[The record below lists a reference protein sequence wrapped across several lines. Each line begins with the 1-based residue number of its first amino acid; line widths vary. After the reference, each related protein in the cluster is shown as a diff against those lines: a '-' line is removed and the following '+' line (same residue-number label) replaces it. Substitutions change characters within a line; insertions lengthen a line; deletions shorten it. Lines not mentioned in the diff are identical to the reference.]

1 MRALASLERF
11 LERLFERP
19 SARLFHARLQPIQI
33 QRRIERAM
41 ETERRSSA
49 DRTLVPNRLT
59 VRLNPI
65 DLEPYAAMSDS
76 LAGELADG
84 ALAFARS
91 HRYAVLGRPRVDLLA
106 DDRVIAGDIVVVA
119 AFDNAEHAVPGGG
132 AASPGRAE
140 PDPAPA
146 VVSSETLVFQAPHV
160 VSASALLSEI
170 RPDGSRREVRVD
182 GSPLT
187 IGRAT
192 DNAVV
197 VADGRASRHHARIQA
212 RRGALVLT
220 DLGSTNGTRVNG
232 VTVTEVVLGQ
242 GDRIEIGRT
251 VLLVDALPESA

>member
-1 MRALASLERF
+1 
-11 LERLFERP
+11 
-19 SARLFHARLQPIQI
+19 
-33 QRRIERAM
+33 
-41 ETERRSSA
+41 
-49 DRTLVPNRLT
+49 
-59 VRLNPI
+59 
-65 DLEPYAAMSDS
+65 
-76 LAGELADG
+76 
-84 ALAFARS
+84 
-91 HRYAVLGRPRVDLLA
+91 
-106 DDRVIAGDIVVVA
+106 VA
-119 AFDNAEHAVPGGG
+119 
-132 AASPGRAE
+132 
-140 PDPAPA
+140 
-146 VVSSETLVFQAPHV
+146 SETLVFQVPRV

-170 RPDGSRREVRVD
+170 RPDGSRREVQVD

-232 VTVTEVVLGQ
+232 VPVTEVVLGQ

>member
-33 QRRIERAM
+33 QRRVERAM

-49 DRTLVPNRLT
+49 DRTLVPNRFT

-106 DDRVIAGDIVVVA
+106 DDRVIAGDIAVVA
-119 AFDNAEHAVPGGG
+119 AFDNAEHAVLGG

-140 PDPAPA
+140 PGPAPA
-146 VVSSETLVFQAPHV
+146 VVSSETLVFQAPRV

-170 RPDGSRREVRVD
+170 RPDGSRREVQVD

-232 VTVTEVVLGQ
+232 VPVTEVVLGQ

-251 VLLVDALPESA
+251 VLLVDALPQSA